1 MGNKELDAL
10 IESYFKSADSL
21 SQTNDVLSFE
31 MLTEIIEEVIEDF
44 RPTKKAVKEGRL
56 PPDQWK
62 ELYRKLLM
70 VGVDSDMV
78 EAIKLLADSGM
89 NKDESVAADW
99 LQTILKIYFR

>member
-44 RPTKKAVKEGRL
+44 QPTKKAIKEGRL

-78 EAIKLLADSGM
+78 EELELRRA
-89 NKDESVAADW
+89 VASHECIRSIFHNYA
-99 LQTILKIYFR
+99 KSK